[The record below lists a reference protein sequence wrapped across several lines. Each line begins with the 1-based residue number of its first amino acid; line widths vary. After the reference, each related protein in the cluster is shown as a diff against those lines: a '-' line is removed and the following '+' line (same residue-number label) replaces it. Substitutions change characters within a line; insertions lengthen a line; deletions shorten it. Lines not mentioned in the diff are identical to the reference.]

1 MSARAQE
8 IDVKLLLFAIQ
19 RTTTFENLLAQRF
32 VHHSNQVR
40 QMRNKNK
47 ISSIKEMGIFIT
59 LAVFTECFFNEKKKI
74 DREEQ
79 TMGVTI
85 ITLGGFIL
93 STMKF
98 LQAA

>member
-40 QMRNKNK
+40 QIKNKNK
-47 ISSIKEMGIFIT
+47 I
-59 LAVFTECFFNEKKKI
+59 
-74 DREEQ
+74 Q
-79 TMGVTI
+79 
-85 ITLGGFIL
+85 
-93 STMKF
+93 
-98 LQAA
+98 

>member
-40 QMRNKNK
+40 QIKNNNK
-47 ISSIKEMGIFIT
+47 I
-59 LAVFTECFFNEKKKI
+59 
-74 DREEQ
+74 Q
-79 TMGVTI
+79 
-85 ITLGGFIL
+85 
-93 STMKF
+93 
-98 LQAA
+98 

>member
-32 VHHSNQVR
+32 VHHSQQVR
-40 QMRNKNK
+40 QMKNKNK
-47 ISSIKEMGIFIT
+47 TIKEMGIFII
-59 LAVFTECFFNEKKKI
+59 FTECFFNETKKKI

-79 TMGVTI
+79 TMG
-85 ITLGGFIL
+85 ITTLKKVL
-93 STMKF
+93 S
-98 LQAA
+98 